1 MKLNLPSLLIL
12 AAALL
17 LGGVSNSSAQ
27 GLKIAVIDMQASL
40 NDYYKTNLEVEKINA
55 LADEK
60 RKNLDERQAAYQQ
73 MTSQMA
79 EFDKIVRDTS
89 LNEDKRKAAM
99 EKLQALANER
109 AAKGKE
115 IADAQ
120 RKASAEILKARQDM
134 EATLVTEIKTTVNT
148 IVESQALD
156 LVFDKSFLPKANK
169 AILYTSANVKDLT
182 AEVVAAL
189 NANAPAGTAAP
200 APAVN

>member
-12 AAALL
+12 TAALL
-17 LGGVSNSSAQ
+17 FGGVSNGSAQ
-27 GLKIAVIDMQASL
+27 ELKIAVIDMQSSL

-79 EFDKIVRDTS
+79 EFDKVVRDTS

-134 EATLVTEIKTTVNT
+134 EATLVTEIKETVNT
-148 IVESQALD
+148 IVEAQALD

-200 APAVN
+200 APAQ